1 MADEAPAQLDLTGQE
16 LDGRYRIES
25 ILGQGGM
32 GTVYRAMQTSIS
44 RQVAIKT
51 LNPSLAAAP
60 QFFERF
66 KREAE
71 VASKLNHPNII
82 TVFDFGR
89 AADGLC
95 YIVMEYLQGVSLR
108 QKVRESGPMTLRRA
122 AAVIEQVAIG
132 LEHAHKHGVVH
143 RDIKPHNI
151 MLSEVDTAEYVK
163 VLDFGLVKAMENEE
177 EEQLTSTGQVLG
189 TPQYMPPEQ
198 AGGDVVD
205 HRSDIYSLTGVF
217 YFCLTGTSPF
227 QANSVRKALT
237 AALTQQVQPVAN
249 FRKGAPVPR
258 TIDELM
264 RKGLAKEKEDRYQS
278 CDELIADLQL
288 CLQGLSDAELDAQP
302 TGGAEGAG
310 TGSNRDGS
318 GSDSSLARKKGSGG
332 SQKGSSKVSVMKPL
346 PQAAAATE
354 GTTNARRPEP
364 LFRQAP
370 PPPPKQN
377 KQVFAFAGIA
387 MFVLAAAGAAYFALK
402 GEKQSVPE
410 PAVVERPVVQP
421 IVQPVETPRVKA
433 EVPVLV
439 TIETV
444 PNNAEMLE
452 DEILV
457 GTTPL
462 KRDWVKD
469 KIYTV
474 KLQATGY
481 KPKEWKLKV
490 QGDQTLKLELEA
502 VAKTPTV
509 SDRPRPKKPK
519 GGVEAFE

>member
-1 MADEAPAQLDLTGQE
+1 MAEEAPAQLDLTGHD
-16 LDGRYRIES
+16 LDGRYKIEA

-89 AADGLC
+89 ASDGLC
-95 YIVMEYLQGVSLR
+95 YIVMEFLQGESLR
-108 QKVRESGPMTLRRA
+108 ERVRQQGPMTLRRA
-122 AAVIEQVAIG
+122 SAIIEQVAIG
-132 LEHAHKHGVVH
+132 LSHAHQHQVVH

-151 MLSEVDTAEYVK
+151 MLSSVDAAEYVK

-177 EEQLTSTGQVLG
+177 EEALTSTGQVLG

-205 HRSDIYSLTGVF
+205 HRSDIYSLCGVF

-237 AALTQQVQPVAN
+237 AALTQQVQPVAT

-258 TIDELM
+258 GIDELI

-278 CDELIADLQL
+278 CDELIQDLQL
-288 CLQGLSDAELDAQP
+288 ALEGLTDAELDAQP
-302 TGGAEGAG
+302 TGGADGSGIGAK
-310 TGSNRDGS
+310 DGS
-318 GSDSSLARKKGSGG
+318 GSTPSSQASKKKGS
-332 SQKGSSKVSVMKPL
+332 VSVMKPL
-346 PQAAAATE
+346 PNAALPAGE
-354 GTTNARRPEP
+354 GTMNS
-364 LFRQAP
+364 RQPKFKTAP
-370 PPPPKQN
+370 PPPPKKATN
-377 KQVFAFAGIA
+377 PFAFVAIA
-387 MFVLAAAGAAYFALK
+387 FFVAAGAGGVYFAVK
-402 GEKQSVPE
+402 GDKKAEQPAIVEAPVGKPVNPTPVVANPTPTEAPQVSVSIKTVPE
-410 PAVVERPVVQP
+410 HVE
-421 IVQPVETPRVKA
+421 
-433 EVPVLV
+433 L
-439 TIETV
+439 
-444 PNNAEMLE
+444 LE
-452 DEILV
+452 DGVLV

-462 KRDWVKD
+462 SRQWKKD
-469 KIYTV
+469 QVYTV
-474 KLQATGY
+474 TLQATGY
-481 KPKEWKLKV
+481 KLIERKLRFDK
-490 QGDQTLKLELEA
+490 DSELNLELEKDA
-502 VAKTPTV
+502 RAPAAN
-509 SDRPRPKKPK
+509 PGPGKKP
-519 GGVEAFE
+519 GGKKPGSDYGSFD

>member
-1 MADEAPAQLDLTGQE
+1 MAEEAPAQLDLTGQE
-16 LDGRYRIES
+16 LDGRYKIEA

-89 AADGLC
+89 ASDGLC
-95 YIVMEYLQGVSLR
+95 YIVMEFLQGESLR
-108 QKVRESGPMTLRRA
+108 ERVRQQGPMTLRRA
-122 AAVIEQVAIG
+122 AAIIEQVAIG
-132 LEHAHKHGVVH
+132 LSHAHAHGVVH

-151 MLSEVDTAEYVK
+151 MLSAVDAAEYVK

-177 EEQLTSTGQVLG
+177 EEALTSTGQVLG

-205 HRSDIYSLTGVF
+205 HRSDIYSLAGVF

-237 AALTQQVQPVAN
+237 AALTQQVQPVAT

-258 TIDELM
+258 GVDELI

-278 CDELIADLQL
+278 CDELVADLEMA
-288 CLQGLSDAELDAQP
+288 LQGLSDAELDAQP
-302 TGGAEGAG
+302 TGGAD
-310 TGSNRDGS
+310 GSGIGRDGS
-318 GSDSSLARKKGSGG
+318 GSTPSQAKKKGSGA
-332 SQKGSSKVSVMKPL
+332 SSKVSVMKPL
-346 PQAAAATE
+346 PNAAPQPGE
-354 GTTNARRPEP
+354 GTMNSRRPAEP
-364 LFRQAP
+364 KFKTAP
-370 PPPPKQN
+370 PPPPKPKTN
-377 KQVFAFAGIA
+377 PFAFVGIA
-387 MFVLAAAGAAYFALK
+387 LFVVAGGAGAYFAIK
-402 GEKQSVPE
+402 GEKKPEPVEPVAVQPLPVQPTPVANPTPAAAADVSVSIKTVPE
-410 PAVVERPVVQP
+410 HVE
-421 IVQPVETPRVKA
+421 
-433 EVPVLV
+433 L
-439 TIETV
+439 
-444 PNNAEMLE
+444 LE
-452 DEILV
+452 DGVLV

-462 KRDWVKD
+462 SRQWKKD
-469 KIYTV
+469 QVYTV
-474 KLQATGY
+474 TLKATGY
-481 KPKEWKLKV
+481 KDMERKLRFDK
-490 QGDQTLKLELEA
+490 DSELNLELEKEA
-502 VAKTPTV
+502 
-509 SDRPRPKKPK
+509 RPAGNTGGGKKP
-519 GGVEAFE
+519 GGKKPGSDYGSFD

>member
-1 MADEAPAQLDLTGQE
+1 MADEAPAPDLIGHD
-16 LDGRYRIES
+16 LDGRYRLES

-89 AADGLC
+89 ASDGLC
-95 YIVMEYLQGVSLR
+95 YIVMEYLQGESLR
-108 QKVRESGPMTLRRA
+108 ERVRAQGPMTLRRA
-122 AAVIEQVAIG
+122 TAIVEQVAIG
-132 LEHAHKHGVVH
+132 LSHAHAHQVVH

-151 MLSEVDTAEYVK
+151 MLSSVDAAEYVK

-198 AGGDVVD
+198 AGGDIVD

-237 AALTQQVQPVAN
+237 AALTQQVQPVSH

-258 TIDELM
+258 TLDELM

-278 CDELIADLQL
+278 CDELIADMNL
-288 CLQGLSDAELDAQP
+288 CIQGLSDDELDAQP

-310 TGSNRDGS
+310 TGTNKDGS
-318 GSDSSLARKKGSGG
+318 GSTPSQVKGKKGS
-332 SQKGSSKVSVMKPL
+332 VSVMKPL
-346 PQAAAATE
+346 PNAVIPAGE
-354 GTTNARRPEP
+354 GTMNSRQPAVPQ
-364 LFRQAP
+364 FRSAP
-370 PPPPKQN
+370 PPAPKPKTN
-377 KQVFAFAGIA
+377 PFAFVGIA
-387 MFVLAAAGAAYFALK
+387 LFVLAGGAAAYFAVK
-402 GEKQSVPE
+402 GESKQPVKVGGTTSPT
-410 PAVVERPVVQP
+410 PSTGTPVVDRK
-421 IVQPVETPRVKA
+421 V
-433 EVPVLV
+433 EVPVIV

-444 PNNAEMLE
+444 PEHVELLE
-452 DEILV
+452 DGILV

-462 KRDWVKD
+462 KRDWKKD
-469 KIYTV
+469 QVYTV
-474 KLQATGY
+474 TLQATGY
-481 KPKEWKLKV
+481 KSIERKLRV
-490 QGDQTLKLELEA
+490 QKDEVMKLELEKDAKA
-502 VAKTPTV
+502 VAPPANDPKAP
-509 SDRPRPKKPK
+509 PRKKK
-519 GGVEAFE
+519 GGSDYGSFD